1 MNEGIKRDAAIGLL
15 LLSTALT
22 GEAQGQGTPTAPL
35 PEIVAL
41 MPSGHYTGMG
51 RRGAKAFDVSL
62 VIEETKP
69 GGRFTGTVMIQEA
82 TEGPCASTPVSG
94 VLRPNGAV
102 LIESGAGVVR
112 GCERKFDLRL
122 EGKQLSGTLTAAAG
136 TAQIS
141 LKRHTP

>member
-1 MNEGIKRDAAIGLL
+1 MNDDIKRDAAVGLL

-22 GEAQGQGTPTAPL
+22 GGAQGQGTATTPL
-35 PEIVAL
+35 PEIAAL
-41 MPSGHYTGMG
+41 MPSGHYTGIAH
-51 RRGAKAFDVSL
+51 RGARAFDVAL

-69 GGRFTGTVMIQEA
+69 GGRFTGTVLIQEA
-82 TEGPCASTPVSG
+82 TESPCASTPVSG

-102 LIESGAGVVR
+102 LIESGEGVVR
-112 GCERKFDLRL
+112 GCERRLDLRL
-122 EGKQLSGTLTAAAG
+122 EGKQLSGTLTAPAG

>member
-1 MNEGIKRDAAIGLL
+1 MNDDIKRDAAVGLL

-22 GEAQGQGTPTAPL
+22 GGAQGQGTATTPL
-35 PEIVAL
+35 PEIAAL
-41 MPSGHYTGMG
+41 MPSGHYIGMAH
-51 RRGAKAFDVSL
+51 RGAKAFDVAL

-69 GGRFTGTVMIQEA
+69 GGRFTGTVMIHEA
-82 TEGPCASTPVSG
+82 KGPCGASTPVSG

-102 LIESGAGVVR
+102 FIESGGGVVR
-112 GCERKFDLRL
+112 GCARRLDLKL
-122 EGKQLSGTLTAAAG
+122 EGNQLNGTLTAPAG